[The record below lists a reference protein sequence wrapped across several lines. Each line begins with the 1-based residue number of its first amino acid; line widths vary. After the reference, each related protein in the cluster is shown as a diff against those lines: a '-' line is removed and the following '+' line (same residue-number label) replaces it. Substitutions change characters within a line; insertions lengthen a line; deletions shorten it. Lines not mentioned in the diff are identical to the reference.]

1 MNLTKKLLYEMIK
14 EEINNSKLLE
24 ERYERI
30 ISILSKQT
38 LLEAQRVSKGAGIKS
53 TPEYSKEANLALEKE
68 LAQFGKFLS
77 QEEASLKRKLEF
89 QTRPDDLEG
98 LMEEAEKSASVML
111 KNLIMDFLSKA
122 RTMKIPDPEVSAA
135 LLINSV
141 TQGAMDVVKQQ
152 SQMMKI
158 ISTADTGQRE
168 VDAAMAAGKMP
179 WRDDEPNPPSTI
191 PPAPPDEAYSESW
204 GKAARWPGKSPK

>member
-1 MNLTKKLLYEMIK
+1 MNVTKKLLYEMIK

-24 ERYERI
+24 ERYNRI

-38 LLEAQRVSKGAGIKS
+38 LLEAQRVSKGAGIKPS
-53 TPEYSKEANLALEKE
+53 PEYSKEANLALEKE
-68 LAQFGKFLS
+68 LAQFGRFLS
-77 QEEASLKRKLEF
+77 QEEANLKRKLEY
-89 QTRPDDLEG
+89 QTRPADLEG
-98 LMEEAEKSASVML
+98 LMEEAEKAASTML
-111 KNLIMDFLSKA
+111 KNLLMDFLSKA

-158 ISTADTGQRE
+158 VSTADKGQRE

-179 WRDDEPNPPSTI
+179 WRDDEPKPPSTI
-191 PPAPPDEAYSESW
+191 PPTPPDEAYSESW